1 MRVLS
6 HILLL
11 WLGLFALQSHAATLL
26 VLIPGQTALTEE
38 FISALANT
46 GDHRVVVHNPA
57 EGDAPDIDPDRV
69 ITMGV
74 SSLQWWLAQPASTPT
89 IATYV
94 TRSGLAAAGL
104 ATPPGHVRLLLANP
118 RPVRQ
123 LRLAQLL
130 VPRMR
135 TAGLLHSPGSDAQL
149 SHWQEAATAT
159 QTKLNTAEL
168 ADVGDLARMLVS
180 LLDRSDVL
188 IGIDDP
194 QIYNA
199 DNLKTILLTSYTR
212 DRVLIGPS
220 APFIA
225 AGSLSTSF
233 SSPTEMA
240 RSVNYLMDHPASTSI
255 SYPRYFSVLSNQQV
269 ARSMG
274 FPPPDDA
281 ALAAELA
288 RMEGFE

>member
-1 MRVLS
+1 MKVLG
-6 HILLL
+6 HMVLL
-11 WLGLFALQSHAATLL
+11 WLGLFALQSHAATVL
-26 VLIPGQTALTEE
+26 VLVPGQTALTEE
-38 FISALANT
+38 FVSTLKDTLDDNI
-46 GDHRVVVHNPA
+46 VVHNLASP
-57 EGDAPDIDPDRV
+57 DLPDIDPDRV
-69 ITMGV
+69 ITLGV
-74 SSLQWWLAQPASTPT
+74 SSLQWWLKQASTTPT

-94 TRSGLAAAGL
+94 TQSGLAAANL
-104 ATPPGHVRLLLANP
+104 TTTPKHVQVLLANP
-118 RPVRQ
+118 KPVRQ

-130 VPRMR
+130 VPRLR
-135 TAGLLHSPGSDAQL
+135 AAGLLHTPDTGDQLAQ
-149 SHWQEAATAT
+149 WQAAAARTEL
-159 QTKLNTAEL
+159 KLKAAEL
-168 ADVGDLARMLVS
+168 AEVGNLARVLVS

-188 IGIDDP
+188 IGTDDS

-233 SSPTEMA
+233 SSPAEMA
-240 RSVNYLMDHPASTSI
+240 RSVSYLINHPVTERA
-255 SYPRYFSVLSNQQV
+255 SYPRFFSVLSNQQV

-274 FPPPDDA
+274 FAPPDDV

-288 RMEGFE
+288 RMEGTQ